1 MSKGAIFALVLG
13 LLAPSVWAQP
23 VPKLPELE
31 EASAQIDAGDFE
43 EAVRTLNKAL
53 AQPDLTDDQLAEAYR
68 LLGLAHLYLGN
79 EDSAR
84 LAYEKLLQARP
95 DYELP
100 KSAPPK
106 IRSLYAR
113 IKEDV
118 RKRRV
123 KPVTL
128 SFEAPTEVPGGQPL
142 RLPVHIEDL
151 ALGAKPRLFFR
162 RSGKEAYSSVDL
174 VKDKG
179 TKTEF
184 TANVPAFELPEET
197 EAYAVEYYLEVADA
211 AQRRLAGK
219 GDAFNPSSFKVR
231 ARQEVAAA
239 PAVEASSP
247 WYKSPWLWVGLG
259 VAVAAGATTGV
270 VLATQNQTGTL
281 PITVRIQGQP

>member
-1 MSKGAIFALVLG
+1 MRKGAVVFGLWSAL
-13 LLAPSVWAQP
+13 AWAQP
-23 VPKLPELE
+23 QPRLPELDK
-31 EASAQIDAGDFE
+31 ASEQVDSGDFE
-43 EAVRTLNKAL
+43 EAVKTLNQAL

-84 LAYEKLLQARP
+84 LAFEKLLQARP

-113 IKEDV
+113 IKDDV

-128 SFEAPTEVPGGQPL
+128 TFDAPSQVAGGEPL
-142 RLPVHIEDL
+142 RLKVHVEDL
-151 ALGAKPRLFFR
+151 ALGARPRLFFR
-162 RSGKEAYSSVDL
+162 RGGKEAYSSVDL

-184 TANVPAFELPEET
+184 TATVPAFELLEEA

-219 GDAFNPSSFKVR
+219 GDAFNPSSFKVK
-231 ARQEVAAA
+231 AHEQVAAA
-239 PAVEASSP
+239 PPTTEAPSA

-259 VAVAAGATTGV
+259 VAVAAGVTTGV
-270 VLATQNQTGTL
+270 VLTTQNQTGTL